1 MVGVLPDL
9 TAGEAL
15 IGELQDAP
23 VALSPAPLNALG
35 VAGGIVLLP

>member
-1 MVGVLPDL
+1 MAGMLPDR
-9 TAGEAL
+9 TEGEAL

-23 VALSPAPLNALG
+23 VALAPAPLNALG